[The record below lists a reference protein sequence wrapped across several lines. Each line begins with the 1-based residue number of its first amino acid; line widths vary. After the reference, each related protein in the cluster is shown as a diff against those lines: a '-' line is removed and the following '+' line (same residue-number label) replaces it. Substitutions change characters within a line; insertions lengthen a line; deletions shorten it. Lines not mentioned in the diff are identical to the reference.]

1 MARKIVYIAG
11 PITGVTEYWKPFE
24 AAEAELSSLGFTVLS
39 PTRLP
44 PDIDNGR
51 AMKIC
56 LAMID
61 VADAVYFLP
70 GFEKSEGATLEAV
83 YCDYTGKLYEMS
95 IEKVREVLS

>member
-1 MARKIVYIAG
+1 MNKKIVYVAG

-24 AAEAELSSLGFTVLS
+24 AAEAELRSLGFTVLL

-44 PDIDNGR
+44 PEIDNGR

-61 VADAVYFLP
+61 AADAVYFLP
-70 GFEKSEGATLEAV
+70 GFAGSEGATLEAI
-83 YCDYTGKLYEMS
+83 YCEYTGKPYEMS
-95 IEKVREVLS
+95 IEMLQEVLA